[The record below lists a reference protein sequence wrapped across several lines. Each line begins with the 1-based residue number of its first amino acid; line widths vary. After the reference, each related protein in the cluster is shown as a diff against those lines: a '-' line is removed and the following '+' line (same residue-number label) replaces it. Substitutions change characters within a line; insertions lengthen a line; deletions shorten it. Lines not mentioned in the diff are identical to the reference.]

1 MTLYFK
7 NIELFAPAAMIIVI
21 GIVVVAMAVKIGVKI
36 VLRQEEV
43 LHKVLVEERV
53 IGIGL
58 IGNQGHSGNLGSAT
72 KSK

>member
-1 MTLYFK
+1 
-7 NIELFAPAAMIIVI
+7 MIVSIVI
-21 GIVVVAMAVKIGVKI
+21 VVAMAVKIGVKV
-36 VLRQEEV
+36 VLRQEGV
-43 LHKVLVEERV
+43 LNNVLVEERV